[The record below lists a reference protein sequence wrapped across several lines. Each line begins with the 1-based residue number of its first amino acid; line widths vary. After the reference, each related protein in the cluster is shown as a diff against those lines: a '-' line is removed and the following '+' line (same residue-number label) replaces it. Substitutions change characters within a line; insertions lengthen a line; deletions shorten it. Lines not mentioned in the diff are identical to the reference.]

1 MSTAGGSSPDV
12 AAVHGIRRSVLL
24 RLVAVSLVVAT
35 CSIAAAAWITTR
47 STSRQIRDGQR
58 QSLETDNRI
67 YDDLIEYGR
76 AHSSWDGAG
85 SLLAKLSVDTGRT
98 ITIQSPAGEVH
109 AAAGPDGEA
118 TPVHPD
124 ATPTAELDPLAP
136 MVIRPEESSL
146 LPAPRAM
153 FDSDL
158 PAAVMYLTPD
168 EIAERRERAAEIM
181 VCAERLGVPAEIVT
195 AANGAA
201 RAEIGADGK
210 DVNQKV
216 YATCYGQPVDTMG
229 ELEISVRNHIADA
242 TAACLRERG
251 YAPIVNRPEDGF
263 AEPNYVELDDSS
275 TAAATAQA
283 ECNAAATRDA
293 VTPYVAPVALLF
305 LTSDQHTP
313 SWFENAG
320 GARIVFV
327 LLAVLL
333 VTIVLTALGA
343 SRILRPIR
351 ALTNAAQ
358 RMASGDLG
366 ARVRIRGGDEVARL
380 GSAFNAMAD
389 AVERNE
395 QQRKALV
402 SDVAHELRNPL
413 ANVRGYLEGA
423 QDDVVRL
430 DGALVESLLEETLVL
445 QHLIDDLQDLAL
457 ADAGRLRVHPEPTDG
472 RALAEQVVA
481 AHRQQAERAGVTLQ
495 AEGDRDASV
504 EADPV
509 RLRQALGNLVAN
521 ALRYTPPGG
530 SVTVRVH
537 GDAAPTG
544 PVEFEVVDTGSGIAA
559 EHLPHLFDRFYR
571 ADASRSR
578 GTGGSGLGLAITRHL
593 VEAHGGTIGVAS
605 KVGAGTRFTIRIPR
619 AASRRRPPRRDTT
632 GPVAISSVPPAAPGH
647 TVVSVSTPDPVPV
660 PSVR

>member
-1 MSTAGGSSPDV
+1 MSGGDSAPEV
-12 AAVHGIRRSVLL
+12 AAAHGLRRSVLL
-24 RLVAVSLVVAT
+24 RLLAVSLVVAT

-47 STSRQIRDGQR
+47 STSEQIRDDQR
-58 QSLETDNRI
+58 RSLETDNRI

-76 AHSSWDGAG
+76 AHNSWEGAG
-85 SLLAKLSVDTGRT
+85 SLVSKLAADTGRT
-98 ITIQSPAGEVH
+98 ITIRSPAGEVH
-109 AAAGPDGEA
+109 AAAGLDGDNA
-118 TPVHPD
+118 PIDDDTV
-124 ATPTAELDPLAP
+124 PTAQLDPLAP
-136 MVIRPEESSL
+136 MVIRAEEYPSS
-146 LPAPRAM
+146 PAMAREVKLG
-153 FDSDL
+153 SDL
-158 PAAVMYLTPD
+158 PAAVLYLAPD
-168 EIAERRERAAEIM
+168 EVTERRTRADEGAA
-181 VCAERLGVPAEIVT
+181 CARRFGVSAQIVT
-195 AANGAA
+195 ANNGAA
-201 RAEIGADGK
+201 QVQFAGDEVVDERVYTVCYDPTLDAPGAL
-210 DVNQKV
+210 
-216 YATCYGQPVDTMG
+216 
-229 ELEISVRNHIADA
+229 ELAVRNDVAAA
-242 TAACLRERG
+242 TAACLGERG
-251 YAPIVNRPEDGF
+251 YAPVVQQQEGDIVGPD
-263 AEPNYVELDDSS
+263 YVELDDNS
-275 TAAATAQA
+275 TAAANARA
-283 ECNAAATRDA
+283 ECEASATETV

-305 LTSDQHTP
+305 LTSGGEATP
-313 SWFENAG
+313 SWFESAG
-320 GARIVFV
+320 GTRIVFV
-327 LLAVLL
+327 LLAVLV

-358 RMASGDLG
+358 RMASGDLA

-430 DGALVESLLEETLVL
+430 DGALVDSLLEETLVL

-457 ADAGRLRVHPEPTDG
+457 ADAGRLRVHPEPTEG

-481 AHRQQAERAGVTLQ
+481 SHRQQAERAGVTLR
-495 AEGDRDASV
+495 AEGHRDASV

-521 ALRYTPPGG
+521 ALRYTPVGG
-530 SVTVRVH
+530 TVTVRVH
-537 GDAAPTG
+537 GDAAATG

-578 GTGGSGLGLAITRHL
+578 DTGGSGLGLAITRHL

-605 KVGAGTRFTIRIPR
+605 KVGTGTRFTIRIPR
-619 AASRRRPPRRDTT
+619 AAPRVRTPRRATT
-632 GPVAISSVPPAAPGH
+632 TPVASERVPRAATDGAAP
-647 TVVSVSTPDPVPV
+647 VAAPAPVPV

>member
-1 MSTAGGSSPDV
+1 MSTSGSVPDT
-12 AAVHGIRRSVLL
+12 AATHGLRRSVLL

-47 STSRQIRDGQR
+47 STSEQIRDDQR
-58 QSLETDNRI
+58 RSLETDNRI
-67 YDDLIEYGR
+67 YDELIDYGR
-76 AHSSWDGAG
+76 AHDSWEQSGP
-85 SLLAKLSVDTGRT
+85 LLAKLSAETGRT
-98 ITIQSPAGEVH
+98 ITIQSTGGAVLV
-109 AAAGPDGEA
+109 AAGPDGEA
-118 TPVHPD
+118 PPLEED
-124 ATPTAELDPLAP
+124 ATPTAQLDPLAP
-136 MVIRPEESSL
+136 MNLQASDRTLGIE
-146 LPAPRAM
+146 PRAVK
-153 FDSDL
+153 FGGDL
-158 PAAVMYLTPD
+158 PAAVLHLAPD
-168 EIAERRERAAEIM
+168 EAVERHKRALEAKA
-181 VCAERLGVPAEIVT
+181 CAEQFGVPAEIITDAYGGASVVFGGGREVVDERVYTVCDDPMLYAPGALALSVENHVAATT
-195 AANGAA
+195 A
-201 RAEIGADGK
+201 
-210 DVNQKV
+210 
-216 YATCYGQPVDTMG
+216 
-229 ELEISVRNHIADA
+229 S
-242 TAACLRERG
+242 CLRDLG
-251 YAPIVNRPEDGF
+251 YTAFLRSPEGGF
-263 AEPNYVELDDSS
+263 VAADYVELDDTS

-283 ECNAAATRDA
+283 KCDATARIAA
-293 VTPYVAPVALLF
+293 VMPYVAPVALLF
-305 LTSDQHTP
+305 LTSGDQATS
-313 SWFENAG
+313 SWFESAG
-320 GARIVFV
+320 GTRIVFV

-358 RMASGDLG
+358 RMASGDRG

-423 QDDVVRL
+423 QDDIVRL
-430 DGALVESLLEETLVL
+430 DGALVDSLLEETLVL

-472 RALAEQVVA
+472 RALAEQLVA

-495 AEGDRDASV
+495 AEGDRDASLH
-504 EADPV
+504 ADPV

-521 ALRYTPPGG
+521 ALRYTPAGG
-530 SVTVRVH
+530 TVTVRVH
-537 GDAAPTG
+537 GDPAPTG

-578 GTGGSGLGLAITRHL
+578 DTGGSGLGLAITRHL

-605 KVGAGTRFTIRIPR
+605 KVGTGTRFTIRIPR
-619 AASRRRPPRRDTT
+619 AVSRQWTARRDTT
-632 GPVAISSVPPAAPGH
+632 APLPTDGAAP
-647 TVVSVSTPDPVPV
+647 VVGPPPLPV